1 MEIKREREER
11 RELKRERE
19 RERMMVR
26 GLGEKK
32 NNKKTTTSQ
41 QTPEVAVASGDAQHA
56 GLMVLLILPRH
67 PGCFL
72 S

>member
-19 RERMMVR
+19 NDGERF
-26 GLGEKK
+26 GGKK